1 MFFFCEV
8 SRDRP
13 FVLLKGEEPR
23 RTFSE
28 SDLGSPSPVVL
39 SLLLFECCS
48 EVKKTAHT
56 QLS

>member
-28 SDLGSPSPVVL
+28 SDLGSPILL

-48 EVKKTAHT
+48 EVKKIAHT